1 MLTNFLEH
9 TRCPEDIV
17 SSILSQSQSAP
28 ERGDT
33 PTAGNANGIAG
44 NRPPFDPLKLLRNL
58 QSPVQAPGQ
67 LYSRLSEFDN
77 AIGVLRMEKYVDNST
92 SSENHKLLKLLVRR
106 CYYALRPLFPV
117 SFRKH
122 LQRIA
127 LRGWDAKPFPVW
139 PVDLTTEKL
148 MEGIWQQ
155 LLTVYGQKELPF
167 IWFWPDDRT
176 SCCIMT
182 HDVET
187 HVGRDFCKR
196 MMEMEKLHGI
206 SSAFEI
212 VPEERYE
219 VPVEY
224 LQEIRDGGCEVC
236 LHGLNHDG
244 HLFSSESLF
253 LARSKKINAYAKSWG
268 AVGFRSPVMYRNL
281 EWLHALQFSYDMSVP
296 NVAHLDPQHG
306 GCCTVMPYFIGDI
319 LELPL
324 TTTQDY
330 SLFHI
335 LQQRTLDL
343 WKKQIEMIREK
354 HGLLSFIIHPD
365 YVNEQWSSEF
375 YDSLL
380 GYLAELRSNHAV
392 WIALPR
398 EVDDWW
404 RARRKMKLIQNNG
417 TWKICGT
424 QAGRA
429 RVAYASLQNGQVVYR
444 VDKAGA
450 AGNESKEDC
459 EVATLKSETP

>member
-9 TRCPEDIV
+9 TRCPEGIV
-17 SSILSQSQSAP
+17 SSLLSQGHSVAERENTTTTGQS
-28 ERGDT
+28 
-33 PTAGNANGIAG
+33 NGIAG
-44 NRPPFDPLKLLRNL
+44 NRPAFDPMELLRTL
-58 QSPVQAPGQ
+58 HTPVDAPTQ
-67 LYSRLSEFDN
+67 FHSRLSEFDN
-77 AIGVLRMEKYVDNST
+77 AIGVLRMEQYADNSI
-92 SSENHKLLKLLVRR
+92 SGNNQKGLKLLVRQ

-117 SFRKH
+117 SFRKY

-127 LRGWDAKPFPVW
+127 LRGWDSKPFPAW

-155 LLTVYGQKELPF
+155 LLTSRDQKELPF

-187 HVGRDFCKR
+187 HVGRDFCKS
-196 MMEMEKLHGI
+196 MMEMEKRHGI

-219 VPVEY
+219 VPDEY

-253 LARSKKINAYAKSWG
+253 LVRAKKINAYARSWG

-281 EWLHALQFSYDMSVP
+281 EWLPALQFSYDMSVP

-343 WKKQIEMIREK
+343 WKRQIEIIREK
-354 HGLLSFIIHPD
+354 HGLISFIIHPD
-365 YVNEQWSSEF
+365 YVNEQWSSNF

-398 EVDDWW
+398 DVDDWW
-404 RARRKMKLIQNNG
+404 RARRKMKLIENNG
-417 TWKICGT
+417 AWKISGR

-429 RVAYASLQNGQVVYR
+429 RVAYASIQDGRVVYR
-444 VDKAGA
+444 VDRGGA
-450 AGNESKEDC
+450 AANESREDC
-459 EVATLKSETP
+459 ELAT